1 MSFHLKTKAG
11 NNMGKASKFMKV
23 FIVICMIIT
32 QLSPTISVF
41 ADTTTMQDVDVNVDV
56 ANDNYTITATDL
68 VVNPEETY
76 SIDLVAEFIYQNGE
90 VIYANA
96 NKPYTIQNIL
106 GSELLAGYKIGNF
119 SSIVSTLGFNNWTAG
134 YAYQEENGETI
145 YYNGTY
151 KFTVTIKNNKNEEI
165 SIVETTNKIES
176 DITEKTGYTYYAYE
190 TNDGVVGNITNDQE
204 PINLGETTEQITLY
218 GNLYEPNDAPY
229 TIYKVSGAGYDES
242 RTYTN
247 YQLFNEDGIITYNF
261 KDKLPGTY
269 TYNEVVTLTKED
281 GTSVSYPKVLKF
293 RYGTNLDSI
302 LSNEEY
308 TFKDGLLIIEGSY
321 NSVIKTRKGLVD
333 YVTNIINNSNY
344 NVSIVNQSNLNVYDE
359 SALTTDDKLIITSL
373 TDESYNETYNV
384 IVKYDY
390 DNDGQVTYSD
400 LENIINE
407 KLGNK
412 EVSKQTNLGD
422 VSQNPTKDTITN
434 VQKKIDNVTNI
445 TEPTSPLEITTSS
458 ASEVINGEEL
468 RVTYKL
474 NGKTDT
480 ISGINGTLNYDKE
493 NLTLTDIIVSDT
505 LSGAINTN
513 TGEFQYVGNIN
524 NGDVLTLVFK
534 AKKPVDSTNIS
545 INNLE
550 INKYDYTYNLT
561 NNSNLTAN
569 IKIKKSNNAY
579 LKTLTIKEAEINF
592 QKDVFEYNIT
602 IPTDV
607 DKLTINYDA
616 EIGTS
621 LITYNSDDNGNFKI
635 NETKTLYITVLAED
649 NVTEHTYKINVTK
662 KQSNDNNIN
671 DIKTDKG
678 NLNFDGN
685 KQSYNVNV
693 DANTDHL
700 DLNIVLRNNKATYTI
715 LGNSNFKAGLNLVT
729 IRVVA
734 EDGTIKEYYI
744 SVNKASSGVEQGNT
758 TTPTNNNGNQ
768 NPTQTQNIAE
778 EVVETKT
785 EDIQKYTNVDDK
797 DKTSKKDKTKIKEED
812 AGISHII
819 IIILILLVIAGLI
832 YLIFKDDEDE
842 KKQK

>member
-106 GSELLAGYKIGNF
+106 GSELLAGYKISNF

-218 GNLYEPNDAPY
+218 GNLYEPNDAPH

-308 TFKDGLLIIEGSY
+308 TFKDGLLITEGSY

-422 VSQNPTKDTITN
+422 ASQNPTKDTITN

-458 ASEVINGEEL
+458 VSEVINGEEL

-534 AKKPVDSTNIS
+534 TKNPVDSTNIS

-579 LKTLTIKEAEINF
+579 LKNLTIKEAEINF

-635 NETKTLYITVLAED
+635 NETKILYITVLAED

-758 TTPTNNNGNQ
+758 TIPTNNNGNQ

>member
-1 MSFHLKTKAG
+1 
-11 NNMGKASKFMKV
+11 MGKASKFMKV

-106 GSELLAGYKIGNF
+106 GSELLAGYKISNF

-534 AKKPVDSTNIS
+534 TKKPVDSTNIS

>member
-1 MSFHLKTKAG
+1 
-11 NNMGKASKFMKV
+11 MGKASKFMKV

-106 GSELLAGYKIGNF
+106 GSELLAGYKISNF

-308 TFKDGLLIIEGSY
+308 TFKDGLLITEGSY

-458 ASEVINGEEL
+458 VSEVINGEEL

-534 AKKPVDSTNIS
+534 TKKPVDSTNIS

>member
-1 MSFHLKTKAG
+1 
-11 NNMGKASKFMKV
+11 MGKASKFMKV

-106 GSELLAGYKIGNF
+106 GSELLAGYKISNF

-678 NLNFDGN
+678 NLIFDGN

>member
-106 GSELLAGYKIGNF
+106 GSELLAGYKISNF

-281 GTSVSYPKVLKF
+281 GTSISYPKVLKF

-534 AKKPVDSTNIS
+534 TKKPVDSTNIS

-607 DKLTINYDA
+607 DKLTIDYDA

-649 NVTEHTYKINVTK
+649 DVTEHTYKINVTK

-715 LGNSNFKAGLNLVT
+715 LGNSNFKTGLNLVT

>member
-1 MSFHLKTKAG
+1 
-11 NNMGKASKFMKV
+11 MGKASKFMKV

-106 GSELLAGYKIGNF
+106 GSELLAGYKISNF

>member
-1 MSFHLKTKAG
+1 
-11 NNMGKASKFMKV
+11 MGKASKFMKV

-106 GSELLAGYKIGNF
+106 GSELLAGYKISNF

-281 GTSVSYPKVLKF
+281 GTSISYPKVLKF

-308 TFKDGLLIIEGSY
+308 TFKDGLLITEGSY

-534 AKKPVDSTNIS
+534 AKNPVDSTNIS

>member
-1 MSFHLKTKAG
+1 
-11 NNMGKASKFMKV
+11 MGKASKFMKV

-106 GSELLAGYKIGNF
+106 GSELLAGYKISNF

-218 GNLYEPNDAPY
+218 GNLYEPNDAPH

-621 LITYNSDDNGNFKI
+621 LLPYNSDDNGNFKI

-797 DKTSKKDKTKIKEED
+797 YKTSKKDKTKIKEED

>member
-1 MSFHLKTKAG
+1 
-11 NNMGKASKFMKV
+11 MGKASKFMKV

-106 GSELLAGYKIGNF
+106 GSELLAGYKISNF

-308 TFKDGLLIIEGSY
+308 TFKDGLLITEGSY

>member
-1 MSFHLKTKAG
+1 
-11 NNMGKASKFMKV
+11 MGKASKFMKV

-41 ADTTTMQDVDVNVDV
+41 ADTTTMQDVDINVDV

-106 GSELLAGYKIGNF
+106 GSELLAGYKISNF

>member
-1 MSFHLKTKAG
+1 
-11 NNMGKASKFMKV
+11 MGKASKFMKV

-106 GSELLAGYKIGNF
+106 GSELLAGYKISNF

-281 GTSVSYPKVLKF
+281 GTSISYPKVLKF

-308 TFKDGLLIIEGSY
+308 TFKDGLLITEGSY

-458 ASEVINGEEL
+458 VSEVINGEEL

>member
-1 MSFHLKTKAG
+1 
-11 NNMGKASKFMKV
+11 MGKASKFMKV
-23 FIVICMIIT
+23 FIVICMTIT

-56 ANDNYTITATDL
+56 VNDNYIITTTDL

-96 NKPYTIQNIL
+96 DKPYTIQNIL
-106 GSELLAGYKIGNF
+106 GSELLAGYKISNF
-119 SSIVSTLGFNNWTAG
+119 SSIVSTLGFNNWTDG
-134 YAYQEENGETI
+134 YAYQEEDGETI

-151 KFTVTIKNNKNEEI
+151 KFTVTIKNNENEEI
-165 SIVETTNKIES
+165 SVVETTNEIQS
-176 DITEKTGYTYYAYE
+176 DTSEKTGYTYYAYE

-204 PINLGETTEQITLY
+204 PINVSGTTGTITLY
-218 GNLYEPNDAPY
+218 GNLYEPNDTPN
-229 TIYKVSGAGYDES
+229 TTYKVNGTGYDES
-242 RTYTN
+242 KIYTN
-247 YQLFNEDGIITYNF
+247 YQLFNEDGAVTYSFEN
-261 KDKLPGTY
+261 KLPGTY

-281 GTSVSYPKVLKF
+281 GTSISYPKVLKF
-293 RYGTNLDSI
+293 RYGTNLDGI

-308 TFKDGLLIIEGSY
+308 TFKDSLLITEGSY
-321 NSVIKTRKGLVD
+321 NSAIKTRKDLVD
-333 YVTNIINNSNY
+333 YVINTINNNNY
-344 NVSIVNQSNLNVYDE
+344 NVSIVNTSNINVYDT
-359 SALTTDDKLIITSL
+359 SALTTDDKLVITST

-422 VSQNPTKDTITN
+422 TSQNPTKDTITN

-445 TEPTSPLEITTSS
+445 TEPTSPVEITTPST
-458 ASEVINGEEL
+458 SEVINGNEV

-474 NGKTDT
+474 TGKTDT
-480 ISGINGTLNYDKE
+480 ISGISGTLNYDKE
-493 NLTLTDIIVSDT
+493 YLTLTDVLVGDNI
-505 LSGAINTN
+505 LGAINN
-513 TGEFQYVGNIN
+513 QTGQFQYVGNIN
-524 NGDVLTLVFK
+524 DGDIITVVFK
-534 AKKPVDSTNIS
+534 TKKSIDSTS
-545 INNLE
+545 ITINDLE

-561 NNSNLTAN
+561 NNSNLTSN
-569 IKIKKSNNAY
+569 IKIAKSNNAY

-607 DKLTINYDA
+607 NSLTIDYDTENSMA
-616 EIGTS
+616 GIE
-621 LITYNSDDNGNFKI
+621 YNSGDNGDFKV
-635 NETKTLYITVLAED
+635 NETKTLYIKVVAED
-649 NVTEHTYKINVTK
+649 GVTEHTYKINVTK
-662 KQSNDNNIN
+662 KQSNDNNIS

-678 NLNFDGN
+678 NLNFEEN
-685 KQSYNVNV
+685 KQSYNVDV

-700 DLNIVLRNNKATYTI
+700 DLDIILRNNKATYTI
-715 LGNSNFKAGLNLVT
+715 LGNSNFKAGLNLIT

-744 SVNKASSGVEQGNT
+744 SVNKASSGVQQTNAPVT
-758 TTPTNNNGNQ
+758 TNNGTNQ
-768 NPTQTQNIAE
+768 NRTQNQNVTE

-785 EDIQKYTNVDDK
+785 EDIQKYTNVDDN
-797 DKTSKKDKTKIKEED
+797 DKTTKKDKTKINEED

>member
-1 MSFHLKTKAG
+1 
-11 NNMGKASKFMKV
+11 MGKASKFMKV

-106 GSELLAGYKIGNF
+106 GSELLAGYKISNF

-308 TFKDGLLIIEGSY
+308 TFKDDLLIIEGSY

-534 AKKPVDSTNIS
+534 TKKPVDSTNIS

>member
-1 MSFHLKTKAG
+1 
-11 NNMGKASKFMKV
+11 MGKASKFMKV

-106 GSELLAGYKIGNF
+106 GSELLAGYKISNF

-458 ASEVINGEEL
+458 VSEVINGEEL

-621 LITYNSDDNGNFKI
+621 LLPYNSDDNGNFKI

>member
-1 MSFHLKTKAG
+1 
-11 NNMGKASKFMKV
+11 MGKASKFMKV

-76 SIDLVAEFIYQNGE
+76 SIDLVAEFIYQNSE

-106 GSELLAGYKIGNF
+106 GSELLAGYKISNF

-308 TFKDGLLIIEGSY
+308 TFKDGLLITEGSY

-534 AKKPVDSTNIS
+534 TKKPVDSTNIS

-607 DKLTINYDA
+607 DKLTIDYDA

>member
-1 MSFHLKTKAG
+1 
-11 NNMGKASKFMKV
+11 MGKASKFMKV

-106 GSELLAGYKIGNF
+106 GSELLAGYKISNF

-281 GTSVSYPKVLKF
+281 GTSISYPKVLKF

-308 TFKDGLLIIEGSY
+308 TFKDGLLITEGSY

-412 EVSKQTNLGD
+412 EVSN
-422 VSQNPTKDTITN
+422 
-434 VQKKIDNVTNI
+434 
-445 TEPTSPLEITTSS
+445 
-458 ASEVINGEEL
+458 
-468 RVTYKL
+468 R
-474 NGKTDT
+474 
-480 ISGINGTLNYDKE
+480 
-493 NLTLTDIIVSDT
+493 
-505 LSGAINTN
+505 
-513 TGEFQYVGNIN
+513 
-524 NGDVLTLVFK
+524 
-534 AKKPVDSTNIS
+534 
-545 INNLE
+545 
-550 INKYDYTYNLT
+550 T
-561 NNSNLTAN
+561 NNDIDKSKFRGVRWN
-569 IKIKKSNNAY
+569 IKNMDQRIM
-579 LKTLTIKEAEINF
+579 
-592 QKDVFEYNIT
+592 
-602 IPTDV
+602 
-607 DKLTINYDA
+607 
-616 EIGTS
+616 
-621 LITYNSDDNGNFKI
+621 
-635 NETKTLYITVLAED
+635 
-649 NVTEHTYKINVTK
+649 
-662 KQSNDNNIN
+662 
-671 DIKTDKG
+671 
-678 NLNFDGN
+678 
-685 KQSYNVNV
+685 
-693 DANTDHL
+693 
-700 DLNIVLRNNKATYTI
+700 I
-715 LGNSNFKAGLNLVT
+715 L
-729 IRVVA
+729 
-734 EDGTIKEYYI
+734 
-744 SVNKASSGVEQGNT
+744 
-758 TTPTNNNGNQ
+758 
-768 NPTQTQNIAE
+768 
-778 EVVETKT
+778 
-785 EDIQKYTNVDDK
+785 
-797 DKTSKKDKTKIKEED
+797 
-812 AGISHII
+812 
-819 IIILILLVIAGLI
+819 
-832 YLIFKDDEDE
+832 
-842 KKQK
+842 

>member
-1 MSFHLKTKAG
+1 
-11 NNMGKASKFMKV
+11 MGKASKFMKV

-106 GSELLAGYKIGNF
+106 GSELLAGYKISNF

-607 DKLTINYDA
+607 DKLTIDYDA

>member
-1 MSFHLKTKAG
+1 
-11 NNMGKASKFMKV
+11 MGKASKFMKV

-106 GSELLAGYKIGNF
+106 GSELLAGYKISNF

-308 TFKDGLLIIEGSY
+308 TFKDGLLITEGSY

-534 AKKPVDSTNIS
+534 TKKPVDSTNIS

>member
-1 MSFHLKTKAG
+1 
-11 NNMGKASKFMKV
+11 MGKASKFMKV

-106 GSELLAGYKIGNF
+106 GSELLAGYKISNF

-281 GTSVSYPKVLKF
+281 GTSISYPKVLKF

-534 AKKPVDSTNIS
+534 TKKPVDSTNIS

-607 DKLTINYDA
+607 DKLTIDYDA

-715 LGNSNFKAGLNLVT
+715 LGNSNFKTGLNLVT

>member
-1 MSFHLKTKAG
+1 
-11 NNMGKASKFMKV
+11 MGKASKFMKV

-106 GSELLAGYKIGNF
+106 GSELLAGYKISNF

-151 KFTVTIKNNKNEEI
+151 KFTVTIKNNKNEVI

-308 TFKDGLLIIEGSY
+308 TFKDGLLITEGSY
-321 NSVIKTRKGLVD
+321 NSVIKNRKGLVD

-412 EVSKQTNLGD
+412 EVSKQTNLRD
-422 VSQNPTKDTITN
+422 ASQNPTKDTITN

-458 ASEVINGEEL
+458 VSEVINGEEL

-534 AKKPVDSTNIS
+534 TKKPVDSTNIS

-607 DKLTINYDA
+607 DKLTIDYDA

>member
-1 MSFHLKTKAG
+1 
-11 NNMGKASKFMKV
+11 MGKASKFMKV

-106 GSELLAGYKIGNF
+106 GSELLAGYKISNF

-534 AKKPVDSTNIS
+534 AKKPVNSTNIS

>member
-1 MSFHLKTKAG
+1 
-11 NNMGKASKFMKV
+11 MGKASKFMKV

-106 GSELLAGYKIGNF
+106 GSELLAGYKISNF

-308 TFKDGLLIIEGSY
+308 TFKDGLLITEGSY
-321 NSVIKTRKGLVD
+321 NSVIKNRKGLVD

-344 NVSIVNQSNLNVYDE
+344 NVSIVNQSNF
-359 SALTTDDKLIITSL
+359 
-373 TDESYNETYNV
+373 
-384 IVKYDY
+384 
-390 DNDGQVTYSD
+390 
-400 LENIINE
+400 
-407 KLGNK
+407 
-412 EVSKQTNLGD
+412 
-422 VSQNPTKDTITN
+422 
-434 VQKKIDNVTNI
+434 

-458 ASEVINGEEL
+458 VSEVINGEEL

-534 AKKPVDSTNIS
+534 TKKPVDSTNIS

-607 DKLTINYDA
+607 DKLTIDYDA

-778 EVVETKT
+778 EVVEAKT

>member
-1 MSFHLKTKAG
+1 
-11 NNMGKASKFMKV
+11 MGKASKFMKV
-23 FIVICMIIT
+23 FIVICMTIT

-56 ANDNYTITATDL
+56 VNDNYIITTTDL

-96 NKPYTIQNIL
+96 DKPYTIQNIL
-106 GSELLAGYKIGNF
+106 GSELLAGYKISNF
-119 SSIVSTLGFNNWTAG
+119 SSIVSTLGFNNWTDG
-134 YAYQEENGETI
+134 YAYQEEDGETI

-151 KFTVTIKNNKNEEI
+151 KFTVTIKNNENEEI
-165 SIVETTNKIES
+165 SVVETTNEIQS
-176 DITEKTGYTYYAYE
+176 DTSEKTGYTYYAYE

-204 PINLGETTEQITLY
+204 PINVSGTTGTITLY
-218 GNLYEPNDAPY
+218 GNLYEPNDTPN
-229 TIYKVSGAGYDES
+229 TTYKVNGTGYDES
-242 RTYTN
+242 KIYTN
-247 YQLFNEDGIITYNF
+247 YQLFNEDGVVTYSFEN
-261 KDKLPGTY
+261 KLPGTY
-269 TYNEVVTLTKED
+269 TYNEVVTLMKED
-281 GTSVSYPKVLKF
+281 GTSISYPKVLKF
-293 RYGTNLDSI
+293 RYGTNLDGI

-308 TFKDGLLIIEGSY
+308 TFKDSLLITEGSY
-321 NSVIKTRKGLVD
+321 NSAIKTRKDLVD
-333 YVTNIINNSNY
+333 YVINTINNNNY
-344 NVSIVNQSNLNVYDE
+344 NVSIVNTSNINVYDT
-359 SALTTDDKLIITSL
+359 SALTTDDKLVITST

-422 VSQNPTKDTITN
+422 TSQNPTKDTITN

-445 TEPTSPLEITTSS
+445 TEPTSPIEITTPST
-458 ASEVINGEEL
+458 SEVINGNEV

-474 NGKTDT
+474 TGKTDT

-493 NLTLTDIIVSDT
+493 YLTLTDVLVGDNI
-505 LSGAINTN
+505 LGAINN
-513 TGEFQYVGNIN
+513 QTGQFQYVGNIN
-524 NGDVLTLVFK
+524 DGDIITVVFK
-534 AKKPVDSTNIS
+534 TKKSIDSTS
-545 INNLE
+545 ITINDLE

-561 NNSNLTAN
+561 NNSNLTSN
-569 IKIKKSNNAY
+569 IKIAKSNNAY

-607 DKLTINYDA
+607 NSLTIDYDTENSMA
-616 EIGTS
+616 GIE
-621 LITYNSDDNGNFKI
+621 YNSGDNGDFKV
-635 NETKTLYITVLAED
+635 NETKTLYIKVVAED
-649 NVTEHTYKINVTK
+649 GVTEHTYKINVTK
-662 KQSNDNNIN
+662 KQSNDNNIS

-678 NLNFDGN
+678 NLNFEEN
-685 KQSYNVNV
+685 KQSYNVDV

-700 DLNIVLRNNKATYTI
+700 DLDIILRNNKATYTI
-715 LGNSNFKAGLNLVT
+715 LGNSNFKAGLNLIT

-744 SVNKASSGVEQGNT
+744 SVNKASSGVQQTNAPVT
-758 TTPTNNNGNQ
+758 TNNGTNQ
-768 NPTQTQNIAE
+768 NRTQNQNVTE

-785 EDIQKYTNVDDK
+785 EDIQKYTNVDDD
-797 DKTSKKDKTKIKEED
+797 DKTTKKDKTKINEED

>member
-1 MSFHLKTKAG
+1 
-11 NNMGKASKFMKV
+11 MGKASKFMKV

-106 GSELLAGYKIGNF
+106 GSELLAGYKISNF

-458 ASEVINGEEL
+458 VSEVINGEEL

-621 LITYNSDDNGNFKI
+621 LIPYNSDDNGNFKI

>member
-1 MSFHLKTKAG
+1 
-11 NNMGKASKFMKV
+11 MGKASKFMKV

-106 GSELLAGYKIGNF
+106 GSELLAGYKISNF

-308 TFKDGLLIIEGSY
+308 TFKDGLLITEGSY

-458 ASEVINGEEL
+458 VSEVINGEEL

-534 AKKPVDSTNIS
+534 TKKPVDSTNIS

-607 DKLTINYDA
+607 DKLTIDYDA

>member
-106 GSELLAGYKIGNF
+106 GSELLAGYKISNF

-458 ASEVINGEEL
+458 VSEVINGEEL

-621 LITYNSDDNGNFKI
+621 LLPYNSDDNGNFKI

>member
-1 MSFHLKTKAG
+1 
-11 NNMGKASKFMKV
+11 MGKASKFMKV

-106 GSELLAGYKIGNF
+106 GSELLAGYKISNF

-534 AKKPVDSTNIS
+534 TKKPVDSTNIS

-607 DKLTINYDA
+607 DKLTIDYDA

-649 NVTEHTYKINVTK
+649 NVTEHTYKINVMK